1 MNNAQY
7 GLPFTHSEVWLSQS
21 GVAYRADAQRPP
33 AEPCVNSPVQAIQN
47 SYCHEQAIEVEAIEV
62 KAIEVEA
69 LQTEAVEMQA
79 IEMQRIVHEQPV
91 QSNSAQSSVQPI
103 SAQNSNAGL
112 LDIGF
117 WLNLPE

>member
-21 GVAYRADAQRPP
+21 GAAYRADAQRPP
-33 AEPCVNSPVQAIQN
+33 AEPCVNSPVHIIQN
-47 SYCHEQAIEVEAIEV
+47 SYRHEQAIEVEV
-62 KAIEVEA
+62 IEVEA

-79 IEMQRIVHEQPV
+79 IEMQRIVHEVQPV

-103 SAQNSNAGL
+103 PAQDPNPGL